1 MGKVVELAA
10 RLKGPHSE
18 PGEAGRAEHT
28 WSLTGGGGAILFSG
42 YLGRQTLFSLFS
54 LFYWLY
60 FLGLQNHCRW

>member
-42 YLGRQTLFSLFS
+42 HLGRQTER
-54 LFYWLY
+54 LY